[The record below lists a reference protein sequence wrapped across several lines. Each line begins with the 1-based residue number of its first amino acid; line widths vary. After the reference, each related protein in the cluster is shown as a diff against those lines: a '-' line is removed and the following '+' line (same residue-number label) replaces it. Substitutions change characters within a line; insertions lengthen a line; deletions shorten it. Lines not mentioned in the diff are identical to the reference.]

1 MEINMMSQKIQRK
14 LKSYCDLTPAMLVAL
29 DDPNQGHPNSLC
41 VLEAGGLLA
50 AKKRTDLGQQLL
62 ERAREIVAGVWRA
75 PGPEFPVAW
84 LDTLHITVARCRQAG
99 LRTFH
104 VKALRHLAHFPG
116 TTWKYL
122 CSIYGAEA
130 LRVLLERELARGE
143 PRHGAPWWP
152 TDVGLQVLSGLVA

>member
-1 MEINMMSQKIQRK
+1 MMNQKILRQLR
-14 LKSYCDLTPAMLVAL
+14 LYCDLTPAMLAAL
-29 DDPNQGHPNSLC
+29 DDPDQGHPTSLRA
-41 VLEAGGLLA
+41 LEEGGLQTAKTRTA
-50 AKKRTDLGQQLL
+50 AGQQLL
-62 ERAREIVAGVWRA
+62 ERAREIVAGDWRA

-84 LDTLHITVARCRQAG
+84 LDRLHITVARCRQAG
-99 LRTFH
+99 LRTVH